1 MSWLAS
7 KTPWGKLK
15 KLGVVGL
22 NQRNAEFIMNY
33 NERRIYPLVDNKITT
48 KKLAVERGIPVPE
61 LYGHI
66 RLEHQSRQLKTLL
79 DQHQQFVIKP
89 ARGSG
94 GNGIMVITGK
104 TSNGQ
109 FRKANDNLISL
120 SDIKHHISNVLSGMY
135 SLAGD
140 TDSAIIEYC
149 VQFDPCF
156 QTVSY
161 KGVPDIRLIVF
172 RGIPLFAMV
181 RLPTRQSDGR
191 ANLHQG
197 AVGAGIDLISGLTR
211 GAVMQSQPVNTHPD
225 TGASLE
231 GLQIPQWQEILLLGS
246 KCYDIAPLGYLGVDI
261 VLDKDRGPLMLEL
274 NARPGLAIQIANTQG
289 LGPIL
294 EYAKKLGTVPES
306 AEKRVKLGQTI
317 NHKFQPQQQHHE

>member
-94 GNGIMVITGK
+94 GK
-104 TSNGQ
+104 TAEY
-109 FRKANDNLISL
+109 RKA
-120 SDIKHHISNVLSGMY
+120 
-135 SLAGD
+135 
-140 TDSAIIEYC
+140 
-149 VQFDPCF
+149 Q
-156 QTVSY
+156 
-161 KGVPDIRLIVF
+161 R
-172 RGIPLFAMV
+172 
-181 RLPTRQSDGR
+181 
-191 ANLHQG
+191 
-197 AVGAGIDLISGLTR
+197 
-211 GAVMQSQPVNTHPD
+211 
-225 TGASLE
+225 
-231 GLQIPQWQEILLLGS
+231 
-246 KCYDIAPLGYLGVDI
+246 
-261 VLDKDRGPLMLEL
+261 
-274 NARPGLAIQIANTQG
+274 
-289 LGPIL
+289 
-294 EYAKKLGTVPES
+294 
-306 AEKRVKLGQTI
+306 
-317 NHKFQPQQQHHE
+317 